1 MSARMPDPRRPNHL
15 DTIFPVIPGKPAN
28 AKPSKHVALA
38 MVLMKPLLSF
48 CASILVALATQAP
61 AHAETPSPEYVAAMS
76 RWQGSLSAFDSADK
90 ERLPGD
96 GGVLFVGS
104 STIRFWAHLAQDF
117 REQPVVINR
126 GFGGSTMADCSLFTR
141 ELVVRYKPRHVLV
154 YAGDNDLAEG
164 RTPLQVLDS
173 FIRFAHTVRETLP
186 DARISY
192 ISVKPSPAREALLPN
207 IRETNNI
214 ISAYVHALGNSEYI
228 DIFTPM
234 MGADNRPRA
243 ELFLGDR
250 LHMNETGY
258 RLWHSVIAAHVG
270 PAPAALAATV
280 PALRSPAAGGA
291 VTTVSSAAPS
301 PRP

>member
-1 MSARMPDPRRPNHL
+1 
-15 DTIFPVIPGKPAN
+15 
-28 AKPSKHVALA
+28 
-38 MVLMKPLLSF
+38 MVLMKPLFSF
-48 CASILVALATQAP
+48 CASVIVALAAQAT
-61 AHAETPSPEYVAAMS
+61 AHAEIPVSPLSSSPEYAAAMS

-90 ERLPGD
+90 ERLPGE

-104 STIRFWAHLAQDF
+104 STIRFWTHLAQDF

-173 FIRFAHTVRETLP
+173 FIRFARTVREALP

-192 ISVKPSPAREALLPN
+192 ISVKPSPARESLLPK

-214 ISAYVHALGNSEYI
+214 VSAYVHTLGNSEYI

-243 ELFLGDR
+243 DLFLGDR

-258 RLWHSVIAAHVG
+258 RLWHSVIGSHVG
-270 PAPAALAATV
+270 PAPAALAAAAPT
-280 PALRSPAAGGA
+280 LPAAAA
-291 VTTVSSAAPS
+291 VTATVSSAART

>member
-1 MSARMPDPRRPNHL
+1 
-15 DTIFPVIPGKPAN
+15 
-28 AKPSKHVALA
+28 

-48 CASILVALATQAP
+48 CASVLVVLAAQATARAQSP
-61 AHAETPSPEYVAAMS
+61 AATGSLRPTATAAAPLPVSPAYAAAMS

-90 ERLPGD
+90 ERLPGE

-104 STIRFWAHLAQDF
+104 STIRFWTHLAQDF

-192 ISVKPSPAREALLPN
+192 ISVKPSPAREALLPKV
-207 IRETNNI
+207 RETNNV
-214 ISAYVHALGNSEYI
+214 ISAYVRTLDNSEYI

-234 MGADNRPRA
+234 MGTDERPRA
-243 ELFLGDR
+243 DLFLGDR
-250 LHMNETGY
+250 LHMNEAGY
-258 RLWHSVIAAHVG
+258 RLWHSVIASHVG
-270 PAPAALAATV
+270 PAPAALAAA
-280 PALRSPAAGGA
+280 PALPAGGTA
-291 VTTVSSAAPS
+291 VTTASNVPASS
-301 PRP
+301 RR

>member
-1 MSARMPDPRRPNHL
+1 
-15 DTIFPVIPGKPAN
+15 
-28 AKPSKHVALA
+28 
-38 MVLMKPLLSF
+38 MVLMKPLFSF
-48 CASILVALATQAP
+48 CASILIALAAQAT
-61 AHAETPSPEYVAAMS
+61 AHAEIPVPTGALRPTAPAASPLATSPEYAAAVS

-90 ERLPGD
+90 ERLPGE

-104 STIRFWAHLAQDF
+104 STIRFWTHLAQDF

-173 FIRFAHTVRETLP
+173 FIRFARTVREELP

-192 ISVKPSPAREALLPN
+192 ISVKPSPSREALLPK

-214 ISAYVHALGNSEYI
+214 LSAYVRTLDNSEYI

-243 ELFLGDR
+243 DLFLGDR

-258 RLWHSVIAAHVG
+258 RLWHSVIASHVG
-270 PAPAALAATV
+270 PAPAALAAA
-280 PALRSPAAGGA
+280 PALPALPAGGA
-291 VTTVSSAAPS
+291 ALTKVSSAAPS

>member
-1 MSARMPDPRRPNHL
+1 
-15 DTIFPVIPGKPAN
+15 
-28 AKPSKHVALA
+28 
-38 MVLMKPLLSF
+38 MVLKKPLLSF
-48 CASILVALATQAP
+48 CASVLVVLAAQATARAQSP
-61 AHAETPSPEYVAAMS
+61 AATGSLRPAATAAAPLPVSPAYAAAMS

-90 ERLPGD
+90 ERLPGE

-104 STIRFWAHLAQDF
+104 STIRFWTHLAQDF

-173 FIRFAHTVRETLP
+173 FIQFARTVRETLP

-192 ISVKPSPAREALLPN
+192 ISVKPSPAREALLPKV
-207 IRETNNI
+207 RETNNV
-214 ISAYVHALGNSEYI
+214 ISAYVRTLDNSEYI

-234 MGADNRPRA
+234 MGTDERPRA
-243 ELFLGDR
+243 DLFLGDR
-250 LHMNETGY
+250 LHMNEAGY
-258 RLWHSVIAAHVG
+258 RLWHSVIASHVG
-270 PAPAALAATV
+270 PAPAALAAA
-280 PALRSPAAGGA
+280 PALSAGGTA
-291 VTTVSSAAPS
+291 VTTASNVPASS
-301 PRP
+301 RR

>member
-1 MSARMPDPRRPNHL
+1 
-15 DTIFPVIPGKPAN
+15 
-28 AKPSKHVALA
+28 

-48 CASILVALATQAP
+48 CASVLVVLAAQATARAQSP
-61 AHAETPSPEYVAAMS
+61 AATGSLRPAATAAAPLPVSPAYAAAMS

-90 ERLPGD
+90 ERLPGE

-104 STIRFWAHLAQDF
+104 STIRFWTHLAQDF

-173 FIRFAHTVRETLP
+173 FIQFARTVRETLP

-192 ISVKPSPAREALLPN
+192 ISVKPSPAREALLPKV
-207 IRETNNI
+207 RETNNV
-214 ISAYVHALGNSEYI
+214 ISAYVRTLDNSEYI

-234 MGADNRPRA
+234 MGTDERPRA
-243 ELFLGDR
+243 DLFLGDR
-250 LHMNETGY
+250 LHMNEAGY
-258 RLWHSVIAAHVG
+258 RLWHSVIASHVG
-270 PAPAALAATV
+270 PAPDTLAAA
-280 PALRSPAAGGA
+280 PAMPAGGA
-291 VTTVSSAAPS
+291 AVTTASNVPASS
-301 PRP
+301 RR